1 MVSLKPMT
9 RQMCHEFY
17 KDFQNDPAI
26 GHYYEYVYTPEIA
39 DRYFDNNSVADR
51 KLFAIIVGDKIV
63 GECKLKNID
72 LQKREC
78 SMGIHLQND
87 VVKEKGYGTQAE
99 RLILQYAF
107 EVLGM
112 VAVNADAV
120 LKNTRSQHVLE
131 KVGFCYTHEDETF
144 KYYRC
149 EANKAERWQKVKD
162 LIGKIVHVVVDRP
175 IDYLHG
181 DIIYP
186 INYGYIPGIIA
197 GDGEE
202 QDAYILGVS
211 EPITE
216 FDGQVV
222 AAICR
227 RNDCEDKLVVAPV
240 GSVYH
245 HGQIAEAVQFQ
256 EQYFCSRIISCFE
269 KSCGVLPYRIVDGH
283 QEFLLVFETYSKCWS
298 LPKGHIE
305 MGETDIQA
313 ALRELYEETGM
324 TATLDTTKT
333 AAIEYPISDFA
344 RKQVVFFLGEVAGET
359 KVREGE
365 IDKFKW
371 VTTVELKDY
380 LFPDTFEA
388 CKALLR

>member
-17 KDFQNDPAI
+17 QNFQNDPAI

-51 KLFAIIVGDKIV
+51 KLFAIMVGDQIV

-87 VVKEKGYGTQAE
+87 AVKEKGYGTQAE
-99 RLILQYAF
+99 RLVLKYAF
-107 EVLGM
+107 EELGM
-112 VAVNADAV
+112 IAVNADAA

-149 EANKAERWQKVKD
+149 EANKTVRWKKVKE
-162 LIGKIVHVVVDRP
+162 LMGRLVHVVVDRP
-175 IDYLHG
+175 VGYLHG

-186 INYGYIPGIIA
+186 INYGYIPGMIA
-197 GDGEE
+197 GDREE
-202 QDAYILGVS
+202 QDVYILGVHES
-211 EPITE
+211 IAE
-216 FDGQVV
+216 FDGQVI

-227 RNDCEDKLVVAPV
+227 RNDCEDKLVVAPA
-240 GSVYH
+240 GKVYH
-245 HGQIAEAVQFQ
+245 QGQIAEAVHFQ

-269 KSCGVLPYRIVDGH
+269 KSCGVLPYRMVDGQ

-305 MGETDIQA
+305 MGETDVQA

-324 TATLDTTKT
+324 TATLDVSKT

-344 RKQVVFFLGEVAGET
+344 RKQVVFFLGEVSGET

-371 VTTVELKDY
+371 LSAEELKDY
-380 LFPDTFEA
+380 LFPDTYEA

>member
-17 KDFQNDPAI
+17 KNFQNDPAI

-39 DRYFDNNSVADR
+39 DRYFDNNSVVDR
-51 KLFAIIVGDKIV
+51 KLFAIMVDGQIV
-63 GECKLKNID
+63 GECKLKYID
-72 LQKREC
+72 LDKREC
-78 SMGIHLQND
+78 SMGIHLRD
-87 VVKEKGYGTQAE
+87 DSVKEKGYGTRAE

-107 EVLGM
+107 EELGM
-112 VAVNADAV
+112 IAVNADAV

-149 EANKAERWQKVKD
+149 EANKTERWQKVKD
-162 LIGKIVHVVVDRP
+162 LMGKLVHVVVDRP
-175 IDYLHG
+175 IGCQHG
-181 DIIYP
+181 DIVYP
-186 INYGYIPGIIA
+186 INYGYVPGLIA

-211 EPITE
+211 EPIAE

-240 GSVYH
+240 GHVYH
-245 HGQIAEAVQFQ
+245 QGQIAEAVQFQ

-269 KSCGVLPYRIVDGH
+269 KSCGVLPYRMIDG
-283 QEFLLVFETYSKCWS
+283 QREFLLVFETYSKCWS

-305 MGETDIQA
+305 AGETDVQA

-324 TATLDTTKT
+324 TAILDVSKT

-380 LFPDTFEA
+380 LFPDTYEA

>member
-1 MVSLKPMT
+1 MVLLKPMT

-17 KDFQNDPAI
+17 KGFQNDPAI

-39 DRYFDNNSVADR
+39 DRYFDNNAVSDR
-51 KLFAIIVGDKIV
+51 KLFAIMVGAQIV

-87 VVKEKGYGTQAE
+87 AVKEKGYGTQAE

-107 EVLGM
+107 EELGM
-112 VAVNADAV
+112 LAVNADAA

-131 KVGFCYTHEDETF
+131 KVGFRYTHEDDTF

-149 EANKAERWQKVKD
+149 ENNKILRD
-162 LIGKIVHVVVDRP
+162 RLIQELMGKEVHVVVDRP
-175 IDYLHG
+175 IGYQHG
-181 DIIYP
+181 DIVYP
-186 INYGYIPGIIA
+186 INYGYIPGVIA

-202 QDAYILGVS
+202 QDAYILGVI
-211 EPITE
+211 EPIAE
-216 FDGQVV
+216 FDGQVI

-227 RNDCEDKLVVAPV
+227 KNDCEDKIVVAPV
-240 GSVYH
+240 ESVYH
-245 HGQIAEAVQFQ
+245 QGQIAEAVHIQ
-256 EQYFCSRIISCFE
+256 EQYIDTRINSCFE
-269 KSCGVLPYRIVDGH
+269 KSCGVLPYRMVNGQ

-305 MGETDIQA
+305 AGETDVQA
-313 ALRELYEETGM
+313 AMRELYEETGL
-324 TATLDTTKT
+324 TATLD
-333 AAIEYPISDFA
+333 ASRYASIEYPISSFA
-344 RKQVVFFLGEVAGET
+344 RKQVAFFLGEVAGVP

-371 VTTVELKDY
+371 VTAKELQDY
-380 LFPDTFEA
+380 LFPDTYEA